1 MKKEFRFPMLFLIL
15 RLALIGMHFCFN
27 INQKSLGNLP
37 IEKFFQALQ
46 SEDLNEIDRPGS
58 TYPLNLLPLFQN
70 PGELFPIY
78 KKYYFS
84 YKHTDFP
91 KAERFYQNTIKL
103 SVWVFKKYVKLVN
116 LYIRGIKKVIKNYH
130 ILIYEAKINYPKSSF
145 GCSNNKGK

>member
-1 MKKEFRFPMLFLIL
+1 
-15 RLALIGMHFCFN
+15 MHFCFN

-46 SEDLNEIDRPGS
+46 SEGLNEIDRPGS

-103 SVWVFKKYVKLVN
+103 SVWVFKKDVKLVN

-130 ILIYEAKINYPKSSF
+130 ILIYEAKSIIQKVVLAAVIIKE
-145 GCSNNKGK
+145 NKVLILQRSKNEDLFPNI